1 MGRVEFL
8 AMKTEEENKA
18 NLINSDL
25 NEFVAAAKKLVKD
38 VGMLGGLGFGTS
50 FLQWAASISAIYLL
64 ILDRTNWRTKM
75 LTTLLVPYIFFSLPS
90 VIFHFFSGDFGKW
103 IALIAI
109 TVRLFFPKEFPD
121 WLEIPAGLILLIVV
135 APSLI
140 AWTLRESWVGAVIC
154 LVIACYLFH
163 EHIKASG
170 GFKNSFTQKN
180 GISNTIGIVALLVY
194 PVWTIFFHIF

>member
-1 MGRVEFL
+1 MGRGEFL
-8 AMKTEEENKA
+8 AMKTEENAA
-18 NLINSDL
+18 NLINSDM

-38 VGMLGGLGFGTS
+38 VGMLGGVGFGTS
-50 FLQWAASISAIYLL
+50 VLQWAASIFAIYLL
-64 ILDRTNWRTKM
+64 ILDRTNWKTKM
-75 LTTLLVPYIFFSLPS
+75 LTTLLVPYIFFTLPS
-90 VIFHFFSGDFGKW
+90 VIFQFFSGDFGKW

-109 TVRLFFPKEFPD
+109 IVRLFFPKEFPE
-121 WLEIPAGLILLIVV
+121 WLEIPVALILIVV
-135 APSLI
+135 VSPSLI

>member
-1 MGRVEFL
+1 MGRVDYL
-8 AMKTEEENKA
+8 AMKTEETTV

-25 NEFVAAAKKLVKD
+25 NEFVDAAKKLVKD
-38 VGMLGGLGFGTS
+38 AAMLGGLGFGTS

-75 LTTLLVPYIFFSLPS
+75 LTTLLVPYIFFTLP
-90 VIFHFFSGDFGKW
+90 VVVFTFFSGDFGKW

-109 TVRLFFPKEFPD
+109 TIRLFFPKEFPE
-121 WLEIPAGLILLIVV
+121 WLEIPAGLILLLVV

-140 AWTLRESWVGAVIC
+140 AGTLRESWVGAVIC

-170 GFKNSFTQKN
+170 GIKNSFTQKN
-180 GISNTIGIVALLVY
+180 GISNTLGIVALLVY

>member
-1 MGRVEFL
+1 MGRVEYL
-8 AMKTEEENKA
+8 AMKTSDETTA

-25 NEFVAAAKKLVKD
+25 DEFVAATKKLVKD

-50 FLQWAASISAIYLL
+50 FLQWAASFSAIYLL

-75 LTTLLVPYIFFSLPS
+75 LTTLLVPYIFFTLPS
-90 VIFHFFSGDFGKW
+90 VIFQFFSGDFGKW

-109 TVRLFFPKEFPD
+109 TIRLFFPKQFPD
-121 WLEIPAGLILLIVV
+121 WLEIPAALILLLVV

-140 AWTLRESWVGAVIC
+140 AGTLRESWVGAVIC

-170 GFKNSFTQKN
+170 GFKKSFTEKH
-180 GISNTIGIVALLVY
+180 GISNTLGIVALLVY
-194 PVWTIFFHIF
+194 PIWTIFLHIF

>member
-1 MGRVEFL
+1 MGRVEYL
-8 AMKTEEENKA
+8 AMKTEEEMTG
-18 NLINSDL
+18 NLITADL

-38 VGMLGGLGFGTS
+38 AAMLGGLGFGTS

-75 LTTLLVPYIFFSLPS
+75 LTTLLVPYIFFTLPF
-90 VIFHFFSGDFGKW
+90 VIFNFLRGDFGKW
-103 IALIAI
+103 IALIAVTI
-109 TVRLFFPKEFPD
+109 RLFCPKHFPD
-121 WLEIPAGLILLIVV
+121 WLEIPGALVLLLVV

-140 AWTLRESWVGAVIC
+140 AGTLRESWVGAVIC

-194 PVWTIFFHIF
+194 PVWTIFFNIF

>member
-1 MGRVEFL
+1 MGRVDYL
-8 AMKTEEENKA
+8 AMKTKEETSA
-18 NLINSDL
+18 SLINSDL
-25 NEFVAAAKKLVKD
+25 NEFVAAAKRLVTD
-38 VGMLGGLGFGTS
+38 AAMLGGLGFGTS

-75 LTTLLVPYIFFSLPS
+75 LTTLLVPYIFFTLPY
-90 VIFHFFSGDFGKW
+90 VIFNFFSGDFGKW
-103 IALIAI
+103 IALIAVTI
-109 TVRLFFPKEFPD
+109 RLFCPKQFPD
-121 WLEIPAGLILLIVV
+121 WLEIPAALVLLVVV

-180 GISNTIGIVALLVY
+180 GISNTIGIVALLIY

>member
-1 MGRVEFL
+1 MGRTNYL
-8 AMKTEEENKA
+8 AMKTEETTV

-25 NEFVAAAKKLVKD
+25 NEFVDAAKKLVKD
-38 VGMLGGLGFGTS
+38 AAMLGGLGFGTS

-75 LTTLLVPYIFFSLPS
+75 LTTLLVPYIFFTLP
-90 VIFHFFSGDFGKW
+90 VVVFTFFSGDFGKW

-109 TVRLFFPKEFPD
+109 TIRLFFPKEFPE
-121 WLEIPAGLILLIVV
+121 WLEIPAGLILLLVV

-140 AWTLRESWVGAVIC
+140 AGTLRESWVGAVIC

-180 GISNTIGIVALLVY
+180 GISNTLGIVALLVY